1 MKGSQVD
8 NTSKSEQLI
17 ERTRA
22 NSIMAIN
29 SACGKA
35 AAALDDVTQ
44 AMARSENS
52 DDVQPLPELFA
63 SMRERVERLASTLR
77 QPNGEKLVD
86 QSIDFAAR
94 HPTAVASGAAFIAGL
109 ATYAFATSARKISDA
124 EDRMHTSVSN
134 TQVDES

>member
-1 MKGSQVD
+1 MDS
-8 NTSKSEQLI
+8 TSKSEQLI

-22 NSIMAIN
+22 NSIIAIDT
-29 SACGKA
+29 AFGKA

-52 DDVQPLPELFA
+52 DDAQPLPELFTGV
-63 SMRERVERLASTLR
+63 RERVERLASTLR

-94 HPTAVASGAAFIAGL
+94 HPTAVASWAAFIAGL
-109 ATYAFATSARKISDA
+109 ATYAFATSARRVSET
-124 EDRMHTSVSN
+124 EDRKRASVSN
-134 TQVDES
+134 SQIDES